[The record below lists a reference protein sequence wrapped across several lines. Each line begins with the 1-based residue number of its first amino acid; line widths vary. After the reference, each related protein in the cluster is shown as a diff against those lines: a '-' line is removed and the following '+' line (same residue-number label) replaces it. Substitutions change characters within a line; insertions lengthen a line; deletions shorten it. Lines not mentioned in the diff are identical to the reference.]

1 MSFSFTIYYSYF
13 MRYKI
18 TNSNFDNISFSID
31 KMVNPLNLFCNI
43 VNLKN
48 NFINFNLKLKFLH
61 TQL

>member
-18 TNSNFDNISFSID
+18 TNSNFGNISFSID